1 MFFEN
6 KIWIGNTLVSEG
18 EIASPVNILLNKSNR
33 HGLIAGATGT
43 GKTVTLKVL
52 AESYS
57 DAGVPVVLADV
68 KGDISGMAKP
78 GQSSEGIIKR
88 IEKYDLV
95 SRGFD
100 YKSFPVEFWDIFGEK
115 GLPLR
120 TTISEFGPLLLA
132 RLLGLNQI
140 QTDILNIVFKI
151 ADDEDLLLIDVKDL
165 KSLLNYVSENS
176 ALYKEKYGNLAPQ
189 SIFAIM
195 RGLVSLGDRGG
206 DIYFGEPALNIMDWF
221 ACADDGRGKIHI
233 LDSSSLI
240 HDPTAYASFMLWML
254 AELFENLPEVGD
266 PEKPKMV
273 FFFDEAHLL
282 FDGALKP
289 LMDKM
294 EQVIKLIRSKGVGI
308 FFITQN
314 PADIPDAIL
323 AQLGNKVQHALRAYT
338 PSEQKGIRAAAASYR
353 ANPKFNTG
361 DTIMELGIGEAIV
374 SFLMEDGT
382 PSVVEKVAI
391 MPPQSL
397 MGPVDESTR
406 QTVMMQSAYAGKY
419 GDSVDRDSAYEFLQ
433 RKKLE
438 LEEERQKS
446 EAKAQEAKA
455 QAEKEREEAKAAEKE
470 NKRKKRIANSVAG
483 TVAGTVGREV
493 GNTLGKTVGGKF
505 GKRLGGNLGASLGRG
520 ILKNLF
526 KL

>member
-1 MFFEN
+1 MFLDN
-6 KIWIGNTLVSEG
+6 KIWIGNTLVNEG
-18 EIASPVNILLNKSNR
+18 EASSPINILLDKSNR

-43 GKTVTLKVL
+43 GKTITLKVL

-57 DAGVPVVLADV
+57 DAGVPVLLADV

-78 GQSSEGIIKR
+78 GVSSEGIIKR
-88 IEKYDLV
+88 IEKYDLT
-95 SRGFD
+95 SKGFD
-100 YKSFPVEFWDIFGEK
+100 YKSYPTEFWDIFGEK

-120 TTISEFGPLLLA
+120 TTVSEFGPLLLA

-151 ADDEDLLLIDVKDL
+151 ADDEDLLLMDVKDL
-165 KSLLNYVSENS
+165 KALLNHVSENAS
-176 ALYKEKYGNLAPQ
+176 LYKEQYGNLAPQ
-189 SIFAIM
+189 SISAIM

-206 DIYFGEPALNIMDWF
+206 DLYFGEPALDIMDWF
-221 ACADDGRGKIHI
+221 DCAEDGRGVINI

-240 HDPTAYASFMLWML
+240 HDPSAYASFMLWML

-266 PEKPKMV
+266 LAKPKMV

-282 FDGALKP
+282 FNGAPKP

-314 PADIPDAIL
+314 PADIPDGIL

-353 ANPKFNTG
+353 ANPKFKTE
-361 DTIMELGIGEAIV
+361 DTIMELGTGEAIV
-374 SFLMEDGT
+374 SFLLEDGT

-397 MGPVDESTR
+397 IGSLDDMTR
-406 QTVMMQSAYAGKY
+406 QNVIAQSPHAQKY
-419 GDSVDRDSAYEFLQ
+419 SDLVDRDSAYEFLS

-438 LEEERQKS
+438 LEEARRIG
-446 EAKAQEAKA
+446 EAKALE
-455 QAEKEREEAKAAEKE
+455 EKERAAKEKEDAKAAEKE
-470 NKRKKRIANSVAG
+470 DKRKKRIANSVAG

-493 GNTLGKTVGGKF
+493 GNTLGKTVGGAF

-520 ILKNLF
+520 LLKNLF

>member
-1 MFFEN
+1 MFQEN
-6 KIWIGNTLVSEG
+6 RIWVGNTLGNEG
-18 EIASPVNILLNKSNR
+18 DGSTPVHILLNKANR

-43 GKTVTLKVL
+43 GKTITLKVL
-52 AESYS
+52 AESFS
-57 DAGVPVVLADV
+57 DAGVPVLLADV

-78 GQSSEGIIKR
+78 GVSNDAVIKR
-88 IEKYDLV
+88 LEAFDLV
-95 SRGFD
+95 QKGFD
-100 YKSFPVEFWDIFGEK
+100 FSSYPTEFWDIFGEN

-132 RLLGLNQI
+132 RLLGLNQT

-151 ADDEDLLLIDVKDL
+151 ADDEDLLLIDIKDL
-165 KSLLNYVSENS
+165 KALLNYVSENTFVF
-176 ALYKEKYGNLAPQ
+176 KEQYGNLAPQ
-189 SIFAIM
+189 SISAIM

-206 DIYFGEPALNIMDWF
+206 DVYFGEPALDIMDWF
-221 ACADDGRGKIHI
+221 MQDSDNRGVINI
-233 LDSSSLI
+233 LDASSLI
-240 HDPTAYASFMLWML
+240 HDSSAYASFMLWML
-254 AELFENLPEVGD
+254 AELFESLPEVGD
-266 PEKPKMV
+266 LDKPKMV

-282 FDGALKP
+282 FQGAPKP
-289 LMDKM
+289 LMEKM

-314 PADIPDAIL
+314 PADIPDGIL
-323 AQLGNKVQHALRAYT
+323 AQLGNKIQHALRAYT

-353 ANPKFNTG
+353 SNPKFKTE
-361 DTIMELGIGEAIV
+361 DIIMELGIGEAIISV
-374 SFLMEDGT
+374 LLEDGT
-382 PSVVEKVAI
+382 PSIVEKVAI

-397 MGPVDESTR
+397 MGPIDDASRRDIVARSVHSE
-406 QTVMMQSAYAGKY
+406 KY
-419 GDSVDRDSAYEFLQ
+419 TDVVDRDSAYEFLT

-438 LEEERQKS
+438 MEQERAEQLEESKR
-446 EAKAQEAKA
+446 AKELAAL
-455 QAEKEREEAKAAEKE
+455 EKERAKLEEKE
-470 NKRKKRIANSVAG
+470 EKRRKRIANSVAG

-520 ILKNLF
+520 LLKNFF